1 MTDERVD
8 RIIGTLLRAG
18 VILAAVVVAAG
29 AVVFLWRHG
38 AEHPQYAVFHGMP
51 EELHTLPAILGG
63 VMAGRGRALI
73 QLGLI
78 LLVATPV
85 ARVVFSVV
93 AFAMERDRTYVVIT
107 VIVLAVLL
115 YSLAG

>member
-18 VILAAVVVAAG
+18 VILAAVVVVAG
-29 AVVFLWRHG
+29 AVVFFWRHG

-78 LLVATPV
+78 LLIATPV

-93 AFAMERDRTYVVIT
+93 AFTLQRDWAYVGIT
-107 VIVLAVLL
+107 AIVLAVLL